1 MSSKWVD
8 YEVDESDSLQTIA
21 IKFDAPVSALKSR
34 NRISDSSDLWTGRVI
49 KVPENPD
56 LARNDEVENGID
68 ETPEAIGFI
77 KLDAFKLRPNFE
89 RSISLSEI
97 DVEKDCVAGVLLIT
111 PCALMFDPSQPDP
124 ENGLILPMA
133 DVKRAALY
141 NSPSNAFQSWL
152 QVSGSSPVSY
162 FSISSSETSP
172 ILTCLQKWSP
182 ARQVATPGLKAPKP
196 TPKQAENHDENEE
209 NSEKEKSG
217 QFDVAYVSSASY
229 LEENEEFFSSVE
241 KSWQIES
248 YSEFESE
255 WTKVDKDKDEE
266 PEMIDEIPDMTCSSD
281 ILNIQQVAAINQF
294 LPARCIGSKWM
305 LKYSSRNHGTS
316 IGTLYRQAAKTSSPN
331 LLIIKTLC
339 GSTIGALASHPL
351 KVQEHFFG
359 SGESFLFRF
368 KKSNSA
374 DDFAQ
379 FPWSGKNNFFTR
391 CTKDTLVFGSS
402 EGDYAIWIPDNL
414 LRGTSKPCETFMN
427 PTLTREKDFQICDVE
442 LWAFSDI

>member
-1 MSSKWVD
+1 MSSRWLD
-8 YEVDESDSLQTIA
+8 YEVEESDSLQTIA
-21 IKFDAPVSALKSR
+21 IKFDAPVSCLKSK
-34 NRISDSSDLWTGRVI
+34 NRISDSSDLWTGRII
-49 KVPENPD
+49 KVPENDVETKPD
-56 LARNDEVENGID
+56 EENAID

-97 DVEKDCVAGVLLIT
+97 NVEKDCVQGVLLIT
-111 PCALMFDPSQPDP
+111 PCALMFDPTELDP
-124 ENGLILPMA
+124 ANGLILPMA

-141 NSPSNAFQSWL
+141 NSPSNEFQSWL

-162 FSISSSETSP
+162 FSISSAETSP
-172 ILTCLQKWSP
+172 ILTCLKKWSP
-182 ARQVATPGLKAPKP
+182 AKEIATPGI
-196 TPKQAENHDENEE
+196 KQSSPVKESVKKDD
-209 NSEKEKSG
+209 EKEKSG
-217 QFDVAYVSSASY
+217 QFDVAFVSSASY

-255 WTKVDKDKDEE
+255 WTKVEKDPNDHSEE
-266 PEMIDEIPDMTCSSD
+266 PEMLDEVPDMTCPSD
-281 ILNIQQVAAINQF
+281 ILNIQQVAALNQF

-316 IGTLYRQAAKTSSPN
+316 IGTLYRQAANTTSPN

-351 KVQEHFFG
+351 RVQEHFFG

-368 KKSNSA
+368 KKSSMAN
-374 DDFAQ
+374 DFAQ

-414 LRGTSKPCETFMN
+414 LRGTSKPCETYMN
-427 PTLTREKDFQICDVE
+427 PTLTKEKDFEICDVE